1 MEERLEKIKA
11 LAESLN
17 KVYNDLKTSI
27 AYADDATKS
36 ALCVEGANYIVSSLS
51 NRYMVTVDESAKKAI
66 FKAFTNPSSFSEGID
81 AYWAKILKREIY
93 YGEDDRGVYVTI
105 QTDNGWSGGRLHKES
120 EDTKYY
126 IKELSLAPG
135 ETFIDYDNGGYEV
148 DETIITAVVE

>member
-1 MEERLEKIKA
+1 MEKITKIQA

-17 KVYNDLKTSI
+17 KVYNDLRTSI
-27 AYADDATKS
+27 AYADDATKE

-51 NRYMVTVDESAKKAI
+51 NRYMVTVDDSAKKAI
-66 FKAFTNPSSFSEGID
+66 FKAFTTVDFSPGID
-81 AYWAKILKREIY
+81 AYWAKILNRPIY
-93 YGEDDRGVYVTI
+93 YGEDSRGIYITI
-105 QTDNGWSGGRLHKES
+105 RTDNGWSGGRLRKES

-126 IKELSLAPG
+126 VPGLSIKPG